1 MRQALARTYKKTQG
15 LAISTILLA
24 VVLLVAIAVTIAMS
38 SRASNGNSSIQQ
50 AKLNA
55 STLMNQASNMR
66 IGYDRMQA
74 NGVDASIITL
84 DTAANTGL
92 FNPISGGTVQQF
104 PPGAAYIGGTPGGW
118 YLDQMVVLQGVGTGT
133 AYSYVLFTTNLTEA
147 VCQAINNLA
156 YGASLTT
163 PPPRTT
169 TPEATAH
176 NIETGAAMNFTG
188 GDYAGATNHPEGC
201 FLDNISSSYVYYK
214 PLVEN

>member
-1 MRQALARTYKKTQG
+1 MRRQLATTYKKTRG

-24 VVLLVAIAVTIAMS
+24 VVLLAAIAVTIAMS
-38 SRASNGNSSIQQ
+38 SRASNNNTSTQQ

-74 NGVDASIITL
+74 NGVDASTITL

-92 FNPISGGTVQQF
+92 FNPVSGGTVQQF
-104 PPGAAYIGGTPGGW
+104 PPGAAYVSGTPGGW
-118 YLDQMVVLQGVGTGT
+118 YLDQLVVLQGVGTGT
-133 AYSYVLFTTNLTEA
+133 AYSYVLFTTYLTET

-156 YGASLTT
+156 YGASMTT

-169 TPEATAH
+169 TPEATAPRM
-176 NIETGAAMNFTG
+176 ETNQGMNFVG
-188 GDYAGATNHPEGC
+188 GDYANATNHPEGC